1 MPLLSIKGLTVAANG
16 LDLVDGVDLDV
27 EDGKISAL
35 VGESGSGK
43 SLTALATIGLLSNNL
58 ELIKGRIEFDNVN
71 IAELSERQMSS
82 LRGRQISM
90 IFQEPVGSLNP
101 LVPVG
106 VQVAESLVV
115 HGIVSGKRAFSKAIE
130 FMERVGIPQPEIRAK
145 QLPYELSGGMCQ
157 RAMIA
162 SALVS
167 KPRLLIADEPTTALD
182 VTVQAQILQL
192 LSELS
197 SELGLSVL
205 LITHDMGVV
214 AEIADDVSVM
224 YGGRVVERGSVEN
237 IFALPH
243 HPYTQMLLQTLPRVD
258 RPRKE
263 ELFTIN
269 GSVPSP
275 GEQRSGCRFFPR
287 CDRAVDECKERPVL
301 LPRVDGAA
309 CFFPL

>member
-1 MPLLSIKGLTVAANG
+1 MPLLSIQGLTVAANG
-16 LDLVDGVDLDV
+16 LQLVDGVDLDV
-27 EDGKISAL
+27 EGGKISAL

-43 SLTALATIGLLSNNL
+43 SLTALAAIGLLSNNL

-71 IAELSERQMSS
+71 IAELSEREMSS

-101 LVPVG
+101 LAPVG
-106 VQVAESLVV
+106 VQVAESLEV
-115 HGIVSGKRAFSKAIE
+115 HGIASRKRAFSKAIE
-130 FMERVGIPQPEIRAK
+130 LMERVGIPQPEIRAK

-167 KPRLLIADEPTTALD
+167 KPKLLIADEPTTALD

-224 YGGRVVERGSVEN
+224 YGGRIVERGSVEN

-243 HPYTQMLLQTLPRVD
+243 HPYTQMLLQTLPRLD

-263 ELFTIN
+263 ELFTIS

-275 GEQRSGCRFFPR
+275 GDQRSGCRFFPR
-287 CDRAVDECKERPVL
+287 CDRAVDDCRERPVL
-301 LPRVDGAA
+301 LPGVDGAA
-309 CFFPL
+309 CFSPL

>member
-1 MPLLSIKGLTVAANG
+1 MPLLSIQGLTVAANG
-16 LDLVDGVDLDV
+16 LQLVDGVDLDV
-27 EDGKISAL
+27 EGGKISAL

-43 SLTALATIGLLSNNL
+43 SLTALAAIGLLSNNL

-71 IAELSERQMSS
+71 IAELSEREMSS

-101 LVPVG
+101 LAPVG
-106 VQVAESLVV
+106 VQVAESLEV
-115 HGIVSGKRAFSKAIE
+115 HGIARRKRAFSKAIE
-130 FMERVGIPQPEIRAK
+130 LMERVGIPQPEIRAK
-145 QLPYELSGGMCQ
+145 QIPHELSGGMCQ

-167 KPRLLIADEPTTALD
+167 KPKLLIADEPTTALD

-224 YGGRVVERGSVEN
+224 YGGRIVERGSVEN

-243 HPYTQMLLQTLPRVD
+243 HPYTQMLLQTLPRLD

-263 ELFTIN
+263 ELFTIS

-275 GEQRSGCRFFPR
+275 GDQRSGCRFFPR
-287 CDRAVDECKERPVL
+287 CDRAVDDCRERPVL
-301 LPRVDGAA
+301 LPGVDGAA
-309 CFFPL
+309 CFSPL

>member
-115 HGIVSGKRAFSKAIE
+115 HEIVSGKRAFSKAIE

-167 KPRLLIADEPTTALD
+167 KPKLLIADEPTTALD

>member
-1 MPLLSIKGLTVAANG
+1 MDFWPNWICGAYY
-16 LDLVDGVDLDV
+16 
-27 EDGKISAL
+27 GKISAL

-43 SLTALATIGLLSNNL
+43 SLTALAVIGLLSNNL
-58 ELIKGRIEFDNVN
+58 ELIQGRIEFDSLN
-71 IAELSERQMSS
+71 IAELSEREMSS

-101 LVPVG
+101 LAPVG
-106 VQVAESLVV
+106 VQVAESLEV
-115 HGIVSGKRAFSKAIE
+115 HGIASGKRAFSKAIE
-130 FMERVGIPQPEIRAK
+130 LMERVGIPQPEIRAK

-167 KPRLLIADEPTTALD
+167 KPKLLIADEPTTALD

-224 YGGRVVERGSVEN
+224 YGGRIVERGSVEN

-263 ELFTIN
+263 ELFTIS

-275 GEQRSGCRFFPR
+275 GDQRSGCRFFPR
-287 CDRAVDECKERPVL
+287 CDRAVDDCKERPVL
-301 LPRVDGAA
+301 LPGVDGAA
-309 CFFPL
+309 CFSPL

>member
-1 MPLLSIKGLTVAANG
+1 MSLLSIKGLTVAANG
-16 LDLVDGVDLDV
+16 LHLVDGVDLDV
-27 EDGKISAL
+27 EGGKISAL

-43 SLTALATIGLLSNNL
+43 SLTALAAIGLLSNNL

-71 IAELSERQMSS
+71 IAELSEREMSS

-130 FMERVGIPQPEIRAK
+130 LMERVGIPQPEIRAK

-167 KPRLLIADEPTTALD
+167 KPKLLIADEPTTALD

-263 ELFTIN
+263 ELFTIS
-269 GSVPSP
+269 GSMPSP
-275 GEQRSGCRFFPR
+275 GDQRSGCRFLPR
-287 CDRAVDECKERPVL
+287 CDRAVDECKKRPVL

-309 CFFPL
+309 CFSPL

>member
-1 MPLLSIKGLTVAANG
+1 MDYIWF
-16 LDLVDGVDLDV
+16 DGVDLDV
-27 EDGKISAL
+27 KGGKISAL

-43 SLTALATIGLLSNNL
+43 SLTALAVIGLLSNNL
-58 ELIKGRIEFDNVN
+58 ELIQGRIEFDSLN
-71 IAELSERQMSS
+71 IAELSEREMSS

-101 LVPVG
+101 LAPVG
-106 VQVAESLVV
+106 VQVAESLEV
-115 HGIVSGKRAFSKAIE
+115 HGIASGKRAFSKAIE
-130 FMERVGIPQPEIRAK
+130 LMERVGIPQPEIRAK

-167 KPRLLIADEPTTALD
+167 KPKLLIADEPTTALD

-197 SELGLSVL
+197 SDLGLSVL

-224 YGGRVVERGSVEN
+224 YGGRIVERGSVEN

-263 ELFTIN
+263 ELFTIS

-275 GEQRSGCRFFPR
+275 GDQRSGCRFFPR
-287 CDRAVDECKERPVL
+287 CDRAVDDCKERPVL
-301 LPRVDGAA
+301 LPGVDGAA
-309 CFFPL
+309 CFSPL

>member
-1 MPLLSIKGLTVAANG
+1 MPLLSIQGLTVASNG
-16 LDLVDGVDLDV
+16 LHLVDGVDLDV
-27 EDGKISAL
+27 KGGKISAL

-43 SLTALATIGLLSNNL
+43 SLTALAVIGLLSNNL
-58 ELIKGRIEFDNVN
+58 ELIQGRIEFDSLN
-71 IAELSERQMSS
+71 IAELSEREMSS

-101 LVPVG
+101 LAPVG
-106 VQVAESLVV
+106 VQVAESLEV
-115 HGIVSGKRAFSKAIE
+115 HGIASGKRAFSKAIE
-130 FMERVGIPQPEIRAK
+130 LMERVGIPQLEIRAK

-167 KPRLLIADEPTTALD
+167 KPKLLIADEPTTALD

-224 YGGRVVERGSVEN
+224 YGGRIVERGSVEN

-263 ELFTIN
+263 ELFTIS

-275 GEQRSGCRFFPR
+275 GDQRSGCRFFPR
-287 CDRAVDECKERPVL
+287 CDRAVDDCKERPVL
-301 LPRVDGAA
+301 LPGVDGAA
-309 CFFPL
+309 CFSPL

>member
-1 MPLLSIKGLTVAANG
+1 MPLLSIQGLTVASNG
-16 LDLVDGVDLDV
+16 LHLVDGVDLDV
-27 EDGKISAL
+27 KGGKISAL

-43 SLTALATIGLLSNNL
+43 SLTALAVIGLLSNNL
-58 ELIKGRIEFDNVN
+58 ELIQGRIEFDSLN
-71 IAELSERQMSS
+71 IAELSEREMSS

-101 LVPVG
+101 LAPVG
-106 VQVAESLVV
+106 VQVAESLEV
-115 HGIVSGKRAFSKAIE
+115 HGIASGKRAFSKAIE
-130 FMERVGIPQPEIRAK
+130 LMERVGIPQPEIRAK

-167 KPRLLIADEPTTALD
+167 KPKLLIADEPTTALD

-214 AEIADDVSVM
+214 AEIADDVRWSDS
-224 YGGRVVERGSVEN
+224 GERLS
-237 IFALPH
+237 
-243 HPYTQMLLQTLPRVD
+243 
-258 RPRKE
+258 RKHIC
-263 ELFTIN
+263 LAT
-269 GSVPSP
+269 PSLYANVASNLAT
-275 GEQRSGCRFFPR
+275 R
-287 CDRAVDECKERPVL
+287 
-301 LPRVDGAA
+301 
-309 CFFPL
+309 

>member
-16 LDLVDGVDLDV
+16 LHLVDEVDLDV
-27 EDGKISAL
+27 EGGKIHAL

-43 SLTALATIGLLSNNL
+43 SLTALAAIGLLSNNL

-71 IAELSERQMSS
+71 IAELSEREMSS

-101 LVPVG
+101 LAPVG
-106 VQVAESLVV
+106 VQVAESLEV
-115 HGIVSGKRAFSKAIE
+115 HGIASGKRAFSKAIE
-130 FMERVGIPQPEIRAK
+130 LMERVGIPQPEIRAK

-162 SALVS
+162 SALVN
-167 KPRLLIADEPTTALD
+167 KPKLLIADEPTTALD

-192 LSELS
+192 LSRLS

-224 YGGRVVERGSVEN
+224 YGGRIVERGSVEN

-243 HPYTQMLLQTLPRVD
+243 HPYTQMLLQTLPRID
-258 RPRKE
+258 QPRKE
-263 ELFTIN
+263 ELFTIS

-275 GEQRSGCRFFPR
+275 GDQRSGCRFFPR
-287 CDRAVDECKERPVL
+287 CDRAVDNCKERPVL
-301 LPRVDGAA
+301 LPGVDGAA

>member
-1 MPLLSIKGLTVAANG
+1 MPLLSIKGLIVAANG
-16 LDLVDGVDLDV
+16 LRLIDGVDLDV
-27 EDGKISAL
+27 EGGKISAL

-43 SLTALATIGLLSNNL
+43 SLTALAAIGLLSDNL

-71 IAELSERQMSS
+71 IAGLSEREMSS

-101 LVPVG
+101 LAPVG
-106 VQVAESLVV
+106 VQVAESLEV
-115 HGIVSGKRAFSKAIE
+115 HGIASGKRAIFKAIE
-130 FMERVGIPQPEIRAK
+130 LMERVGIPQPEIRAK

-162 SALVS
+162 SALVN
-167 KPRLLIADEPTTALD
+167 KPKLLIADEPTTALD

-224 YGGRVVERGSVEN
+224 YGGRIVERGSVEN

-263 ELFTIN
+263 ELFTIS

-275 GEQRSGCRFFPR
+275 GDQRSGCRFFPR
-287 CDRAVDECKERPVL
+287 CDRAVDDCKERPVL
-301 LPRVDGAA
+301 LPGVDGAA
-309 CFFPL
+309 CFSPL

>member
-1 MPLLSIKGLTVAANG
+1 MPLLSIQGLTVAANG
-16 LDLVDGVDLDV
+16 LQLVDGVDLDV
-27 EDGKISAL
+27 EGGKISAL

-43 SLTALATIGLLSNNL
+43 SLTALAAIGLLSNNL

-71 IAELSERQMSS
+71 IAELSEREMCS

-101 LVPVG
+101 LAPVG
-106 VQVAESLVV
+106 VQVAESLEV
-115 HGIVSGKRAFSKAIE
+115 HGIASGKRAFSKAIE
-130 FMERVGIPQPEIRAK
+130 LMERVGIPQPEIRAK

-162 SALVS
+162 SALIS
-167 KPRLLIADEPTTALD
+167 KPKLLIADEPTTALD

-224 YGGRVVERGSVEN
+224 YGGRIVERGSVEN

-263 ELFTIN
+263 ELFTIS

-275 GEQRSGCRFFPR
+275 GDQRSGCRFFPR
-287 CDRAVDECKERPVL
+287 CDRAVDVCEERPVL
-301 LPRVDGAA
+301 LPGVDGAA

>member
-1 MPLLSIKGLTVAANG
+1 MPLLSIQGLTVAANG
-16 LDLVDGVDLDV
+16 LQLVDGVDLDV
-27 EDGKISAL
+27 EGGKISAL

-43 SLTALATIGLLSNNL
+43 SLTALAAIGLLSNNL

-71 IAELSERQMSS
+71 IAELSEREMSS

-101 LVPVG
+101 LAPVG
-106 VQVAESLVV
+106 VQVAESLEV
-115 HGIVSGKRAFSKAIE
+115 HGIASRKRALSKAIE
-130 FMERVGIPQPEIRAK
+130 LMERVGIPQPEIRAK

-167 KPRLLIADEPTTALD
+167 KPKLLIADEPTTALD

-224 YGGRVVERGSVEN
+224 YGGRIVERGSVEN

-243 HPYTQMLLQTLPRVD
+243 HPYTQMLLQTLPRLD

-263 ELFTIN
+263 ELFTIS

-275 GEQRSGCRFFPR
+275 GDQRSGCRFFPR
-287 CDRAVDECKERPVL
+287 CDRAVDDCRERPVL
-301 LPRVDGAA
+301 LPGVDGAA
-309 CFFPL
+309 CFSPL

>member
-1 MPLLSIKGLTVAANG
+1 MPLLSIQGLTVAANG
-16 LDLVDGVDLDV
+16 LQLVDGVDLDV
-27 EDGKISAL
+27 EGGKISAL

-43 SLTALATIGLLSNNL
+43 SLTALAAIGLLSNNL

-71 IAELSERQMSS
+71 IAELSEREMSS

-101 LVPVG
+101 LAPVG
-106 VQVAESLVV
+106 VQVAESLEV
-115 HGIVSGKRAFSKAIE
+115 HGIASRKRAFSKAIE
-130 FMERVGIPQPEIRAK
+130 LMERVGIPQPEIRAK

-167 KPRLLIADEPTTALD
+167 KPKLLIADEPTTALD

-214 AEIADDVSVM
+214 AEITDDVSVM
-224 YGGRVVERGSVEN
+224 YGGRIVERGSVEN

-243 HPYTQMLLQTLPRVD
+243 HPYTQMLLQTLPRLD

-263 ELFTIN
+263 ELFTIS

-275 GEQRSGCRFFPR
+275 GDQRSGCRFFPR
-287 CDRAVDECKERPVL
+287 CDRAVDDCRERPVL
-301 LPRVDGAA
+301 LPGVDGAA
-309 CFFPL
+309 CFSPL

>member
-1 MPLLSIKGLTVAANG
+1 MPLLSIQGLTVAANG
-16 LDLVDGVDLDV
+16 LQLVDGVDLDV
-27 EDGKISAL
+27 EGGKISAL

-43 SLTALATIGLLSNNL
+43 SLTALAAIGLLSNNL

-71 IAELSERQMSS
+71 IAELSEREMSS

-101 LVPVG
+101 LAPVG
-106 VQVAESLVV
+106 VQVAESLEV
-115 HGIVSGKRAFSKAIE
+115 HGIASRKRAFSKAIE
-130 FMERVGIPQPEIRAK
+130 LMERVGIPQPEIRAK

-167 KPRLLIADEPTTALD
+167 KPKLLIADEPTTALD

-224 YGGRVVERGSVEN
+224 YGGRIVERGSVEN

-263 ELFTIN
+263 ELFTIS

-275 GEQRSGCRFFPR
+275 GDQRSGCRFFPR
-287 CDRAVDECKERPVL
+287 CDRAVDDCRERPVL
-301 LPRVDGAA
+301 LPGVDGAA
-309 CFFPL
+309 CFSPL

>member
-1 MPLLSIKGLTVAANG
+1 MPLLSIQGLTVASNG
-16 LDLVDGVDLDV
+16 LHLVDGVDLDV
-27 EDGKISAL
+27 KGGKISAL

-43 SLTALATIGLLSNNL
+43 SLTALAVIGLLSNNL
-58 ELIKGRIEFDNVN
+58 ELIQGRIEFDSLN
-71 IAELSERQMSS
+71 IAELSEREMSS

-101 LVPVG
+101 LAPVG
-106 VQVAESLVV
+106 VQVAESLEV
-115 HGIVSGKRAFSKAIE
+115 HGIASGKRAFSKAIE
-130 FMERVGIPQPEIRAK
+130 LMERVGIPQPEIRAK

-167 KPRLLIADEPTTALD
+167 KPKLLIADEPTTALD

-224 YGGRVVERGSVEN
+224 YGGRIVERGSVEN

-263 ELFTIN
+263 ELFTIS

-275 GEQRSGCRFFPR
+275 GDQRSGCRFFPR
-287 CDRAVDECKERPVL
+287 CDRAVDDCKERPVL
-301 LPRVDGAA
+301 LPGVDGAA
-309 CFFPL
+309 CFSPL

>member
-115 HGIVSGKRAFSKAIE
+115 HEIVSGKRAFSKAIE

>member
-1 MPLLSIKGLTVAANG
+1 MPLLSIQGLTVAANG
-16 LDLVDGVDLDV
+16 LQLVDGVDLDV
-27 EDGKISAL
+27 EGGKISAL

-43 SLTALATIGLLSNNL
+43 SLTALAAIGLLSNNL

-71 IAELSERQMSS
+71 IAELSEREMSS

-101 LVPVG
+101 LAPVG
-106 VQVAESLVV
+106 VQVAESLEV
-115 HGIVSGKRAFSKAIE
+115 HGIASRKRAFSKAIE
-130 FMERVGIPQPEIRAK
+130 LMERVGIPQPEIRAK

-167 KPRLLIADEPTTALD
+167 KPKLLIADEPTTALD

-224 YGGRVVERGSVEN
+224 YGGRIVERGSVEN

-263 ELFTIN
+263 ELFTIS

-275 GEQRSGCRFFPR
+275 GDQRSGCRFFPR
-287 CDRAVDECKERPVL
+287 CDRAVDDCKERPVL
-301 LPRVDGAA
+301 LPGVDGAA
-309 CFFPL
+309 CFSPL

>member
-1 MPLLSIKGLTVAANG
+1 MPLLSIKGLIVAANG
-16 LDLVDGVDLDV
+16 LHLIDGVDLDV
-27 EDGKISAL
+27 EGGKISAL

-43 SLTALATIGLLSNNL
+43 SLTALAAIGLLSDNL
-58 ELIKGRIEFDNVN
+58 ELVKGRIEFDNVN
-71 IAELSERQMSS
+71 IAGFSEREMSS

-101 LVPVG
+101 LAPVG
-106 VQVAESLVV
+106 DQVAESLEV
-115 HGIVSGKRAFSKAIE
+115 HGIASGKRAIFKAIE
-130 FMERVGIPQPEIRAK
+130 LMERVGIPQPEIRAK

-162 SALVS
+162 SALVN
-167 KPRLLIADEPTTALD
+167 KPKLLIADEPTTALD

-224 YGGRVVERGSVEN
+224 YGGRIVERGSVEN

-263 ELFTIN
+263 ELFTIS

-275 GEQRSGCRFFPR
+275 GDQRSGCRFFPR
-287 CDRAVDECKERPVL
+287 CDRAVDACEERPVL
-301 LPRVDGAA
+301 LPGVDGAA

>member
-1 MPLLSIKGLTVAANG
+1 MPLLSIQGLTVAANG
-16 LDLVDGVDLDV
+16 LRLVDGVDLDV
-27 EDGKISAL
+27 EGGKISAL

-43 SLTALATIGLLSNNL
+43 SLTALAVIGLLSNNL
-58 ELIKGRIEFDNVN
+58 ELIQGRIEFDSLN
-71 IAELSERQMSS
+71 IAELSEREMSS

-101 LVPVG
+101 LAPVG
-106 VQVAESLVV
+106 VQVAESLEV
-115 HGIVSGKRAFSKAIE
+115 HGIASGKRAFSKAIE
-130 FMERVGIPQPEIRAK
+130 LMERVGIPQPEIRAK

-167 KPRLLIADEPTTALD
+167 KPKLLIADEPTTALD

-224 YGGRVVERGSVEN
+224 YGGRIVERGSVEN

-263 ELFTIN
+263 ELFTIS

-275 GEQRSGCRFFPR
+275 GDQRSGCRFFPR
-287 CDRAVDECKERPVL
+287 CDRAVDDCKERPVL
-301 LPRVDGAA
+301 LPGVDGAA
-309 CFFPL
+309 CFSPL

>member
-115 HGIVSGKRAFSKAIE
+115 HEIVSGKRAFSKAIE

-263 ELFTIN
+263 ELFTIS
-269 GSVPSP
+269 GSVPAP
-275 GEQRSGCRFFPR
+275 GDQRSGCRFFPR

>member
-1 MPLLSIKGLTVAANG
+1 MPLLSIQGLTVAANG
-16 LDLVDGVDLDV
+16 LQLVDGVDLDV
-27 EDGKISAL
+27 EGGKISAL

-43 SLTALATIGLLSNNL
+43 SLTALAVIGLLSNNL
-58 ELIKGRIEFDNVN
+58 ELTKGRIEFDSVN
-71 IAELSERQMSS
+71 IAELSEREMSS

-101 LVPVG
+101 LAPVG
-106 VQVAESLVV
+106 VQVAESLEI
-115 HGIVSGKRAFSKAIE
+115 HGIASRKRAFSKAIE
-130 FMERVGIPQPEIRAK
+130 LMERVGIPQPEIRAK
-145 QLPYELSGGMCQ
+145 QLPYELSGSMCQ

-167 KPRLLIADEPTTALD
+167 KPKLLIADEPTTALD

-224 YGGRVVERGSVEN
+224 YGGRIVERGSVEN

-263 ELFTIN
+263 ELFTIS

-275 GEQRSGCRFFPR
+275 GDQRSGCRFFPR
-287 CDRAVDECKERPVL
+287 CDRAVDACKERPVL
-301 LPRVDGAA
+301 LPGVDGAA

>member
-1 MPLLSIKGLTVAANG
+1 MPLLSIKGLIVAANG
-16 LDLVDGVDLDV
+16 LHLIDGVDLDV
-27 EDGKISAL
+27 EAGKISAL

-43 SLTALATIGLLSNNL
+43 SLTALATIGLLRNNL

-71 IAELSERQMSS
+71 IAELSEREMSS

-101 LVPVG
+101 LAPVG
-106 VQVAESLVV
+106 VQVAESLEV
-115 HGIVSGKRAFSKAIE
+115 HGIASGMRAFSKAIE
-130 FMERVGIPQPEIRAK
+130 LMERVGIPQPEIRAK

-162 SALVS
+162 SALVN
-167 KPRLLIADEPTTALD
+167 KPKLLIADEPTTALD

-224 YGGRVVERGSVEN
+224 YGGRIVERGSVEN

-263 ELFTIN
+263 ELFTIS

-275 GEQRSGCRFFPR
+275 GDQRSGCRFFPR
-287 CDRAVDECKERPVL
+287 CDRAVDDCKERPVL
-301 LPRVDGAA
+301 LPGVDGAA
-309 CFFPL
+309 CFSPL

>member
-1 MPLLSIKGLTVAANG
+1 MPLLSIQGLTVAANG
-16 LDLVDGVDLDV
+16 LQLVDGVDLDV
-27 EDGKISAL
+27 EGGKISAL

-43 SLTALATIGLLSNNL
+43 SLTALAAIGLLSNNL

-71 IAELSERQMSS
+71 IAELSEREMSS

-101 LVPVG
+101 LAPVG
-106 VQVAESLVV
+106 VQVAESLEV
-115 HGIVSGKRAFSKAIE
+115 HGIASRKRAFSKAIE
-130 FMERVGIPQPEIRAK
+130 LMERVGIPQPEIRAK

-162 SALVS
+162 SALVN
-167 KPRLLIADEPTTALD
+167 KPKLLIADEPTTALD

-224 YGGRVVERGSVEN
+224 YGGRIVERGSVEN

-263 ELFTIN
+263 ELFTIS

-275 GEQRSGCRFFPR
+275 GDQRSGCRFFPR
-287 CDRAVDECKERPVL
+287 CDRAVDACKERPVL
-301 LPRVDGAA
+301 LPGVDGAA

>member
-1 MPLLSIKGLTVAANG
+1 MPLLSIKGLIVAANG
-16 LDLVDGVDLDV
+16 LHLIDGVDLDV

-43 SLTALATIGLLSNNL
+43 SLTALAAIGLLSDNL

-71 IAELSERQMSS
+71 IAGLSEREMSS

-101 LVPVG
+101 LAPVG
-106 VQVAESLVV
+106 DQVAESLEV
-115 HGIVSGKRAFSKAIE
+115 HGIASGKRAIFKAIE
-130 FMERVGIPQPEIRAK
+130 LMERVGIPQPEIRAK
-145 QLPYELSGGMCQ
+145 QLPFELSGGMCQ

-167 KPRLLIADEPTTALD
+167 KPKLLIADEPTTALD

-224 YGGRVVERGSVEN
+224 YGGRIVERGSVEN
-237 IFALPH
+237 IFSLPH

-263 ELFTIN
+263 ELFTIS

-275 GEQRSGCRFFPR
+275 GDQRSGCRFFPR
-287 CDRAVDECKERPVL
+287 CDRAVDDCKERPVL
-301 LPRVDGAA
+301 LPGVDGAA
-309 CFFPL
+309 CFSPL

>member
-1 MPLLSIKGLTVAANG
+1 MSLLSIKGLTVAANG
-16 LDLVDGVDLDV
+16 LHLVDGVDLDV

-43 SLTALATIGLLSNNL
+43 SLTALAAIRLLSNNL
-58 ELIKGRIEFDNVN
+58 ELIQGRIEFDSLN
-71 IAELSERQMSS
+71 IAELSEREMSS

-101 LVPVG
+101 LAPVG
-106 VQVAESLVV
+106 VQVAESLEV
-115 HGIVSGKRAFSKAIE
+115 HGIASGKRAFSKAIE
-130 FMERVGIPQPEIRAK
+130 LMERVGIPQPEIRAK

-167 KPRLLIADEPTTALD
+167 KPKLLIADEPTTALD

-224 YGGRVVERGSVEN
+224 YGGRIVERGSVEN

-263 ELFTIN
+263 ELFTIS
-269 GSVPSP
+269 GSVPAP
-275 GEQRSGCRFFPR
+275 GDQRSGCRFFPR

>member
-16 LDLVDGVDLDV
+16 LLLVDGVDLDV
-27 EDGKISAL
+27 EGGKISAL

-43 SLTALATIGLLSNNL
+43 SITALAAIGLLSNNL

-71 IAELSERQMSS
+71 IAELSEREMSS

-101 LVPVG
+101 LAPVG
-106 VQVAESLVV
+106 IQVAESLEV
-115 HGIVSGKRAFSKAIE
+115 HGIASGKRAFSKAIE
-130 FMERVGIPQPEIRAK
+130 LMERVGIPQSEMRAK

-167 KPRLLIADEPTTALD
+167 KPKLLIADEPTTALD

-192 LSELS
+192 LSRLS

-224 YGGRVVERGSVEN
+224 YGGRIVERGSVEN
-237 IFALPH
+237 IFALPR

-263 ELFTIN
+263 ELFTIS

-275 GEQRSGCRFFPR
+275 GDQRSGCRFFPR
-287 CDRAVDECKERPVL
+287 CDRAVDNCKERPVL
-301 LPRVDGAA
+301 LPGVEGAA

>member
-1 MPLLSIKGLTVAANG
+1 MPLLSIKGLIVAANG
-16 LDLVDGVDLDV
+16 LHLIDGVDLDV

-43 SLTALATIGLLSNNL
+43 SLTALAAIGLLSDNL

-71 IAELSERQMSS
+71 IAGFSEREMSS

-101 LVPVG
+101 LAPVG
-106 VQVAESLVV
+106 DQVAESLEV
-115 HGIVSGKRAFSKAIE
+115 HGIASGKRAIFKAIE
-130 FMERVGIPQPEIRAK
+130 LMERVGIPQPEIRAK

-162 SALVS
+162 SALVN
-167 KPRLLIADEPTTALD
+167 KPKLLIADEPTTALD

-224 YGGRVVERGSVEN
+224 YGGRIVERGSVEN

-263 ELFTIN
+263 ELFTIS

-275 GEQRSGCRFFPR
+275 GDQRSGCRFFPR
-287 CDRAVDECKERPVL
+287 CDRAVDACKERPVL
-301 LPRVDGAA
+301 LPGVDGAA

>member
-1 MPLLSIKGLTVAANG
+1 MPLLSIQGLTVAANG
-16 LDLVDGVDLDV
+16 LQLVDGVDLDV
-27 EDGKISAL
+27 EGGKISAL

-43 SLTALATIGLLSNNL
+43 SLTALAVIGLLSNNL
-58 ELIKGRIEFDNVN
+58 ELIKGRIEFDSVN
-71 IAELSERQMSS
+71 IAELSEREMSS

-101 LVPVG
+101 LAPVG
-106 VQVAESLVV
+106 VQVAESSEV
-115 HGIVSGKRAFSKAIE
+115 HGIASRKRAFSKAIE
-130 FMERVGIPQPEIRAK
+130 LMERVGIPQPEIRAK

-167 KPRLLIADEPTTALD
+167 KPKLLIADEPTTALD

-224 YGGRVVERGSVEN
+224 YGGRIVERGSVEN

-243 HPYTQMLLQTLPRVD
+243 HPYTQMLLQTLPRLD

-263 ELFTIN
+263 ELFTIS

-275 GEQRSGCRFFPR
+275 GDQRSGCRFFPR
-287 CDRAVDECKERPVL
+287 CDRAVDDCRERPVL
-301 LPRVDGAA
+301 LPGVDGAA
-309 CFFPL
+309 CFSPL

>member
-1 MPLLSIKGLTVAANG
+1 MPLLSIKGLTVAAKG
-16 LDLVDGVDLDV
+16 LHLVDGVDLDV
-27 EDGKISAL
+27 EGGKISAL

-43 SLTALATIGLLSNNL
+43 SLTALAAIGLLSNNL

-71 IAELSERQMSS
+71 IAELSEREMSS

-167 KPRLLIADEPTTALD
+167 EPKLLIADEPTTALD

-197 SELGLSVL
+197 SELGLFVL

-263 ELFTIN
+263 ELFTIS
-269 GSVPSP
+269 GSVPAP
-275 GEQRSGCRFFPR
+275 GDQRSGCRFFPR
-287 CDRAVDECKERPVL
+287 CDRAVDEC
-301 LPRVDGAA
+301 
-309 CFFPL
+309 

>member
-1 MPLLSIKGLTVAANG
+1 MTLLSIQGLTVAANG
-16 LDLVDGVDLDV
+16 LQLVDGVDLDV
-27 EDGKISAL
+27 EGGKISAL

-43 SLTALATIGLLSNNL
+43 SLTALAAIGLLSNNL

-71 IAELSERQMSS
+71 IAELSEREMSS

-101 LVPVG
+101 LAPVG
-106 VQVAESLVV
+106 VQVAESLEV
-115 HGIVSGKRAFSKAIE
+115 HGIASRKRAFSKAIE
-130 FMERVGIPQPEIRAK
+130 LMERVGIPQPEIRAK

-167 KPRLLIADEPTTALD
+167 KPKLLIADEPTTALD

-224 YGGRVVERGSVEN
+224 YGGRIVERGPVEN

-243 HPYTQMLLQTLPRVD
+243 HPYTQMLLQTLPRLD

-263 ELFTIN
+263 ELFTIS

-275 GEQRSGCRFFPR
+275 GDQRSGCRFFPR
-287 CDRAVDECKERPVL
+287 CDRAVDDCRERPVL
-301 LPRVDGAA
+301 LPGVDGAA
-309 CFFPL
+309 CFSPL

>member
-1 MPLLSIKGLTVAANG
+1 MPLLSIQGLTVAANG
-16 LDLVDGVDLDV
+16 LQLVDGVDLDV
-27 EDGKISAL
+27 EGGKISAL

-43 SLTALATIGLLSNNL
+43 SLTALAAIGLLSNNL

-71 IAELSERQMSS
+71 IAELSEREMSS

-101 LVPVG
+101 LAPVG
-106 VQVAESLVV
+106 VQVAESLEV
-115 HGIVSGKRAFSKAIE
+115 HGIASRKRAFSKAIE
-130 FMERVGIPQPEIRAK
+130 LMERVGIPQPEIRAK

-167 KPRLLIADEPTTALD
+167 KPKLLIADEPTTALD

-224 YGGRVVERGSVEN
+224 YGGRIVERGSVEN

-263 ELFTIN
+263 ELFTIS

-275 GEQRSGCRFFPR
+275 GDQRSGCRFFPR
-287 CDRAVDECKERPVL
+287 CDRAVDACKERPVL
-301 LPRVDGAA
+301 LPGVDGAA
-309 CFFPL
+309 CFSPL